1 MDTDKKNKYAVCI
14 FGQLRGVDTVIEN
27 LNNFLIKPLDAD
39 LYVVAQKTDTDIDKY
54 INLFE
59 TDHKIIYHPPNNE
72 LIFTNIDKFTKS
84 NEPNR
89 NYIVNSHLNIYFN
102 FCKIANI
109 YGDIF
114 EKNYEYIIVTRSD
127 YLHLFNFPDILNLTN
142 KPDLF
147 WCYDG
152 HEYGG
157 INNTLICVPSK
168 YIKKYL
174 FCAFN
179 YLQNSKNINRLN
191 NLILNVEQFYKLIF
205 DDKGW
210 KIGKIQN
217 NAFLT
222 ASKITDLTTS
232 CKPILYSEKHNVF
245 YKYIEQLT
253 NAFDSLNKYNKKY
266 VWEISNNNKII
277 LSPSSLSPSKKYSFG
292 QLNYRV

>member
-1 MDTDKKNKYAVCI
+1 MDNKQKKYAVCM
-14 FGQLRGVDTVIEN
+14 FGQLRGVDTIIEN

-39 LYVVAQKTDTDIDKY
+39 LYVIVQETGTNIDKN
-54 INLFE
+54 IELFE
-59 TDHKIIYHPPNNE
+59 TDNKIIYKPPNNE
-72 LIFTNIDKFTKS
+72 LIFTNIDKYTKS
-84 NEPNR
+84 DEPNK

-102 FCKIANI
+102 FLKIANT

-114 EKNYEYIIVTRSD
+114 ENNYEYIIITRSD
-127 YLHLFNFPDILNLTN
+127 FLHLFPFPDISS
-142 KPDLF
+142 LF

-174 FCAFN
+174 SCAFN
-179 YLQNSKNINRLN
+179 YLQNPKNINRLN
-191 NLILNVEQFYKLIF
+191 KLTLNIEQYYKLIF

-222 ASKITDLTTS
+222 ASKINDLTTS
-232 CKPILYSEKHNVF
+232 SKPILYSEKHNVF

-266 VWEISNNNKII
+266 NWAVSNNKII
-277 LSPSSLSPSKKYSFG
+277 LSPSSKYSFG